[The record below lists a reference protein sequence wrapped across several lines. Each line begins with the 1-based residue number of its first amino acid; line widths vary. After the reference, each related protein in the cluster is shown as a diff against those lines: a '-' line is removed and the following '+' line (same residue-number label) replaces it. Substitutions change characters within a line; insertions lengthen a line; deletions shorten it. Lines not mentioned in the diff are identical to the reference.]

1 MLKQFNDYMKMQKFS
16 DITYF
21 HKWKR
26 KITKSDA
33 KKSFYSM
40 MTNFNPKNECKS
52 LTKITA
58 TYKNNENNAWN
69 QIQNHKNE

>member
-1 MLKQFNDYMKMQKFS
+1 MYENAKIFRYHIFSQMKK
-16 DITYF
+16 
-21 HKWKR
+21 

-58 TYKNNENNAWN
+58 TYK
-69 QIQNHKNE
+69 K